1 MADGSRDD
9 QGKGR
14 EAGDGLAMRSATE
27 LAAAVKRKEIGAVEL
42 LDHYLARVERHDGAL
57 NAIVVRDFDR
67 ARERAKAADAALAR
81 GEDWGPLHGVP
92 MTVKESYN
100 VAGLPTT
107 WGVPEMRDNIARTNA
122 LAVDR
127 MLGAGAII
135 FGKTNVPYL
144 LSDLQSYNK
153 IYGTTNNPWD
163 LSRGP
168 GGSSGGSAAAL
179 AAGMTG
185 LEIGSDIG
193 GSIRNPAHF
202 CGVYGH
208 KPTWGILSPRGH
220 SLLDVI
226 SPTDISV
233 IGPLAR
239 SAQDLALAVD
249 LMSTRDPL
257 DAPGL
262 KVDLKPARAA
272 SLKEMRVAVW
282 RDDPI
287 MPVGRE
293 VAARMEAVV
302 QALRGAGV
310 QVTELSAPPVD
321 NEETWRVFQFLLF
334 AALMS
339 RQPDSRYA
347 ALVAEAEGIAPEDFS
362 DKAMVLRGGTAR
374 FREWSAWN
382 ERRARLRARWAEFFR
397 DVDIMLAPVTVVPAF
412 PHQQEGEPDDRRLDV
427 DGEDRAYFRQIF
439 WAGIAGVSFLPSTV
453 FPAGLSSD
461 GLPVGLQAIGPEY
474 GDRTC
479 IAFAAMMADLIGGF
493 RPPPGYA

>member
-1 MADGSRDD
+1 M
-9 QGKGR
+9 
-14 EAGDGLAMRSATE
+14 GDWSMRSATQ
-27 LAAAVKRKEIGAVEL
+27 LAAAVKRKEVGAVEL

-57 NAIVVRDFDR
+57 NAVVVRDFDR

-107 WGVPEMRDNIARTNA
+107 WGVPEMRDNIAKANA

-127 MLGAGAII
+127 MLGAGAVI
-135 FGKTNVPYL
+135 FGKTNVPLL
-144 LSDLQSYNK
+144 LSDLQSYNA

-163 LSRGP
+163 LTRGP

-202 CGVYGH
+202 CGIYGH

-220 SLLDVI
+220 SLVETI

-233 IGPLAR
+233 IGPMAR
-239 SAQDLALAVD
+239 SAEDLALAVE
-249 LMSTRDPL
+249 LMTARDPL

-262 KVDLKPARAA
+262 KVDLKPPRATG
-272 SLKEMRVAVW
+272 LKEMKIAVW

-287 MPVGRE
+287 MPVGSE
-293 VAARMEAVV
+293 VAARLEAVV

-310 QVTELSAPPVD
+310 EVREADPPPVD
-321 NEETWRVFQFLLF
+321 DGETWKVFQFLLF

-339 RQPDSRYA
+339 RQPDERYA
-347 ALVAEAEGIAPEDFS
+347 ALVEEARGLAPDDFS
-362 DKAMVLRGGTAR
+362 DHAMMLRGGTAR
-374 FREWSAWN
+374 LREWSAWN
-382 ERRARLRARWAEFFR
+382 ERRARLRARWAAFFR
-397 DVDIMLAPVTVVPAF
+397 DVDILLAPVTVVPAF
-412 PHQQEGEPDDRRLDV
+412 PHQQEGNPDDRRLDV
-427 DGEDRAYFRQIF
+427 DGQDRPYFRQIF
-439 WAGIAGVSFLPSTV
+439 WAGLTGVSLLPSTV
-453 FPAGLSSD
+453 FPAGLTPG
-461 GLPVGLQAIGPEY
+461 GLPVGIQAVGPEY

-479 IAFAAMMADLIGGF
+479 IAFAAMMAELIGGF